1 MVTLQQLRYF
11 REVAKNGHLTRTAE
25 NLYITQ
31 TTLSNTIIKLERE
44 LGVKLFEHVGR
55 NLRLSEVGEQY
66 YRYVN
71 EALIALDNAQA
82 VIADRKEDD
91 QQSVSVAMTS
101 SNIWSDLIYHF
112 RAQHSGYSIRQI
124 GCEDTLF
131 RSMLINQEIDFVI
144 TGLDDLPLSGLKYRI
159 LREENLYLCVA
170 KEHPLAQ
177 KEGVLLADTTQDAF
191 ISLPR
196 NSGFRRFCD
205 RLFER
210 AGLPRNIAMECDYTL
225 RGKLVEA
232 GFSVAIT
239 THSFYSKQM
248 LGSDIVY
255 IPILDEFAR
264 RPIALVWNPN
274 HYLGR
279 AAVDFRNYVIST
291 IT

>member
-1 MVTLQQLRYF
+1 MITLQQLRYF

-31 TTLSNTIIKLERE
+31 TTLSNTIIKMERQ

-55 NLRLSEVGEQY
+55 NLHLSEVGEQY
-66 YRYVN
+66 YKYVN

-82 VIADRKEDD
+82 VIADRKEDN

-101 SNIWSDLIYHF
+101 SNVWSDLIYNF
-112 RAQHSGYSIRQI
+112 RAEHSDYNIRQI

-131 RSMLINQEIDFVI
+131 RGMLLNQEIDFVI
-144 TGLDDLPLSGLKYRI
+144 TGLDDLSLSGLKYRI
-159 LREENLYLCVA
+159 LREEKLYLCVA
-170 KEHPLAQ
+170 KDHPLAT
-177 KEGVLLADTTQDAF
+177 KEGVFLSDTVNDAF
-191 ISLPR
+191 IGLPR
-196 NSGFRRFCD
+196 NNGFRRFCD
-205 RLFER
+205 HLFEHS
-210 AGLPRNIAMECDYTL
+210 GLPCNIAMECDYTL

-232 GFSVAIT
+232 GFGVAIT
-239 THSFYSKQM
+239 THSFYSKKM
-248 LGSDIVY
+248 LGPDIAY

-279 AAVDFRNYVIST
+279 ASMDFRSYVIST